1 MIQVRVLL
9 VQAMELLLL
18 KEKGYVAASGHAD
31 TLAIVV
37 GMDQKCFVLSREFDM
52 LKYLII

>member
-1 MIQVRVLL
+1 MLL